1 MRYMKNALKEIKSF
15 MTDDDGIPMR
25 FQLCNMAMLG
35 LTLTIFGAKNIV
47 VKAICAFGEG
57 LAAYQMNKEMSKFM
71 EYMME
76 RR

>member
-1 MRYMKNALKEIKSF
+1 MRFMKNALKEIKGF

-35 LTLTIFGAKNIV
+35 LTLAMFGSGKII
-47 VKAICAFGEG
+47 VKAICAVGEG
-57 LAAYQMNKEMSKFM
+57 LVAYQMNKEMSKFM